1 MALPIAM
8 RGQTHLQLATE
19 QSKLYGVGNLDAV
32 ARKAREL
39 QVGGHLIITAGHQQM
54 WKDGQKKV
62 TVMKR
67 DGVFALNDGWE
78 SGAVDLGTAQT
89 FFNRTVKT
97 CPGTS
102 MTASQIAAAARA
114 AMKG

>member
-1 MALPIAM
+1 MRLGLLPYSRFPRGVAHSHRIGALSEWDAM
-8 RGQTHLQLATE
+8 LCSAHPPLAW
-19 QSKLYGVGNLDAV
+19 
-32 ARKAREL
+32 
-39 QVGGHLIITAGHQQM
+39 HQQM

-114 AMKG
+114 AMK

>member
-1 MALPIAM
+1 MWLFLCIAM
-8 RGQTHLQLATE
+8 RGQTHLQFATHPPLAW
-19 QSKLYGVGNLDAV
+19 
-32 ARKAREL
+32 
-39 QVGGHLIITAGHQQM
+39 HQQM

>member
-1 MALPIAM
+1 M
-8 RGQTHLQLATE
+8 
-19 QSKLYGVGNLDAV
+19 QSN
-32 ARKAREL
+32 
-39 QVGGHLIITAGHQQM
+39 QQM